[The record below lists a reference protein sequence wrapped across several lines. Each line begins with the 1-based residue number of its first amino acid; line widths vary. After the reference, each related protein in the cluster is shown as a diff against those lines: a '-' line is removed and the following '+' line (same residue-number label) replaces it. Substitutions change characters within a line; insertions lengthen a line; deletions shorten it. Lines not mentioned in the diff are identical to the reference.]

1 MTNAS
6 AWFALGGVLG
16 GVALTG
22 VIGLVTARLNHRWEE
37 QTRIEA
43 GREQQIRVIRDQ
55 RREVCHKYLVAT
67 NSFWQAV
74 DQLYQRTCRG
84 EKVDPVEHL
93 RAANTALQDAYVD
106 LTISCGTHVRQL
118 ANSYNKSLYDLR
130 HAAQDA
136 DKHAWSDLDEKTRNA
151 RAPLREA
158 MRAELGVQD

>member
-22 VIGLVTARLNHRWEE
+22 MIGIVTARLNHRWEE
-37 QTRIEA
+37 QARIET

-67 NSFWQAV
+67 NSFWQTV
-74 DQLYQRTCRG
+74 DQLYQRTCPG
-84 EKVDPVEHL
+84 EEVDPVEHL
-93 RAANTALQDAYVD
+93 RAANTALQDAYVN
-106 LTISCGTHVRQL
+106 LTISCGADVRRL
-118 ANSYNKSLYDLR
+118 AHAYNESLYEFR

-136 DKHAWSDLDEKTRNA
+136 DKNAWPDLDEKTRNA
-151 RAPLREA
+151 RAHLREA